1 MIYKFLLTL
10 LIIDALI
17 LIIAILLQSG
27 KGGGMAAAFGGAS
40 SSSDALFGTRQAGN
54 LLTKASWWC
63 GGIFI
68 GLAFVLEI
76 SAGRGRVPTSIL
88 DKSFAP
94 TKAAPAAPRTAPAIP
109 GTTTPAA
116 PGSAPAPSTA
126 LPSTALPGG
135 SAPAGAAKPDT
146 GSKAPAKSAAPAK
159 KP

>member
-1 MIYKFLLTL
+1 MFYKFLL
-10 LIIDALI
+10 I
-17 LIIAILLQSG
+17 LVIAILLQSG

-68 GLAFVLEI
+68 GLAFILEI
-76 SAGRGRVPTSIL
+76 SASRGRVPTSIL

-94 TKAAPAAPRTAPAIP
+94 TKSAPAQPRPQPQIP
-109 GTTTPAA
+109 TSTTPAV
-116 PGSAPAPSTA
+116 PGAAVPAPTV
-126 LPSTALPGG
+126 PSTSLPT
-135 SAPAGAAKPDT
+135 APPKPDS
-146 GSKAPAKSAAPAK
+146 GAKAPATTK

>member
-1 MIYKFLLTL
+1 MFYKFLLTL
-10 LIIDALI
+10 LIIDALV
-17 LIIAILLQSG
+17 LVCAILLQSG

-68 GLAFVLEI
+68 GLSFILEI
-76 SAGRGRVPTSIL
+76 SASHGRTPTSIL

-94 TKAAPAAPRTAPAIP
+94 TKAAQTAPRPQQAVP
-109 GTTTPAA
+109 GTTSPLPGAAA
-116 PGSAPAPSTA
+116 PVTPPAPSTA
-126 LPSTALPGG
+126 LPTGT
-135 SAPAGAAKPDT
+135 AKPDP
-146 GSKAPAKSAAPAK
+146 GAKAPATTK

>member
-1 MIYKFLLTL
+1 MVYKFLLTL
-10 LIIDALI
+10 LIIDAFVLV
-17 LIIAILLQSG
+17 IAILLQSG

-68 GLAFVLEI
+68 GLAFILEI

-94 TKAAPAAPRTAPAIP
+94 TKSAPAAPRPQQQVP
-109 GTTTPAA
+109 TTTSPVPGAASPA
-116 PGSAPAPSTA
+116 APSTA
-126 LPSTALPGG
+126 LPNGT
-135 SAPAGAAKPDT
+135 AKPDT
-146 GSKAPAKSAAPAK
+146 GAKAPATK

>member
-1 MIYKFLLTL
+1 L
-10 LIIDALI
+10 LIIDALV
-17 LIIAILLQSG
+17 LVIAILLQSG

-68 GLAFVLEI
+68 GLAFILEI
-76 SAGRGRVPTSIL
+76 SASRGRVPTSIL

-94 TKAAPAAPRTAPAIP
+94 TRTAPAQPRPQQLP
-109 GTTTPAA
+109 GTTTPALPGAAVPA
-116 PGSAPAPSTA
+116 PSVPSTA
-126 LPSTALPGG
+126 LPTGTK
-135 SAPAGAAKPDT
+135 KPDS
-146 GSKAPAKSAAPAK
+146 GSKAPAPAK

>member
-1 MIYKFLLTL
+1 MVYKFLLTL
-10 LIIDALI
+10 LIIDSFVLV
-17 LIIAILLQSG
+17 IAILLQSG

-94 TKAAPAAPRTAPAIP
+94 TKSAPTAPRTQQQVPTTTAPTAVPGAAPAPA
-109 GTTTPAA
+109 
-116 PGSAPAPSTA
+116 APSTA
-126 LPSTALPGG
+126 LPNGT
-135 SAPAGAAKPDT
+135 AKPDT
-146 GSKAPAKSAAPAK
+146 GAKAPATTK